1 MAEDIFNID
10 GAVPPADDQT
20 ISVDD
25 AANEIGALVNS
36 AVNFIDEQFMP
47 GWESAQKYYDG
58 LTDIQTVKGRSQ
70 VVMTAVRDA
79 IRSARPSLLRIFL
92 QADTIVEFVP
102 NGTKSA
108 NLAAQQSKFVN
119 SLFFRSNGY
128 QALYDCIQNAMLK
141 KLGVMKFWF
150 NDSTEVKYYDL
161 TALPTEEIDRISA
174 QPDAMLLSVTPSA
187 AQPIA
192 ISPDGTAIQLF
203 DAEVAIY
210 VQGGKICVE
219 NVPLE
224 EFFIDENA
232 SNIETARV
240 VGHRRQ
246 MRVGD
251 AVAMGLPFDELDGLD
266 TIDVELYAGAGES
279 EYRRG
284 YMKVT
289 EQESIDRMMR
299 LVLITECYARYDL
312 DGTGIPQLYRFWLGG
327 TAYELLHHERASQ
340 VPFGL
345 VSIDPEPNTVF
356 GKSVYDVTRQEQD
369 TMTSLLRATVD
380 NAHLSNNRRL
390 AVHDTLVNMDDVL
403 NPAVGAP
410 IRVKSAGQI
419 QEIGVQSTISS
430 MLPLLQFLKQDT
442 EQKVGVTGAAMGID
456 HDALQSTTREAA
468 MNTIQMSQGQIEVM
482 ARNIAEGLK
491 NVFNGLLK
499 LSMWHMPRQQVM
511 EVNGDYV
518 PVDTAMFDSSLYMRA
533 NVGLGTG
540 EATEKLAGLQGVLA
554 QQKEIVA
561 TLGPSNPI
569 VTYRN
574 IYNTLEDMTKLYGI
588 YNVSRYFSP
597 VTPEVEQVL
606 AQQAQQAAQNQQP
619 VVDPGTALIEAEKI
633 KAQLKERELYV
644 TSMLEERRLA
654 LDNQIRALE
663 FAAKDDLER
672 DKMAQDLEIAA
683 SKSAIDKQRIKLEQD
698 KVRMA
703 PYDTPVPEPITP
715 PPAPATPAEATQ
727 SANTIPPAGVMTNG

>member
-1 MAEDIFNID
+1 MAEDIWGID
-10 GAVPPADDQT
+10 DSVPPAEDQT

-25 AANEIGALVNS
+25 AAHEIGALVNT
-36 AVNFIDEQFMP
+36 AVNFIDEQLAP
-47 GWESAQKYYDG
+47 GWETAQKYYDG
-58 LTDIQTVKGRSQ
+58 LTDIQTVAGRSK
-70 VVMTAVRDA
+70 VVMTTVRDA
-79 IRSARPSLLRIFL
+79 IRSARPSLMRIFL

-108 NLAAQQSKFVN
+108 SLAAQQSKFVN

-128 QALYDCIQNAMLK
+128 RSLYDCIQNSMLK

-150 NDSTEVKYYDL
+150 DDATEVKYIDL
-161 TALPTEEIDRISA
+161 TAIPTDELDRISSR
-174 QPDAMLLSVTPSA
+174 PDAMIMSVTPSS
-187 AQPIA
+187 AQPVI
-192 ISPDGTAIQLF
+192 ISPDGTQIQLF
-203 DAEVAIY
+203 DAEIALY
-210 VQGGKICVE
+210 VKNGSIRVE

-232 SNIETARV
+232 SGVEDARV
-240 VGHRRQ
+240 IGHRRQ

-251 AVAMGLPFDELDGLD
+251 AVAMGLPFEELDNLD
-266 TIDVELYAGAGES
+266 TVDPELYANAGES

-289 EQESIDRMMR
+289 EQESMDRMMR

-327 TAYELLHHERASQ
+327 TNYELLQHERASQ

-345 VSIDPEPNTVF
+345 ISIDPEPNTVF
-356 GKSVYDVTRQEQD
+356 GKSLFDVVRQEQD
-369 TMTSLLRATVD
+369 TMTSLIRATVD

-410 IRVKSAGQI
+410 IRVKAAGQI

-442 EQKVGVTGAAMGID
+442 EQKVGITGAAMGID

-468 MNTIQMSQGQIEVM
+468 MNTIQLSQGQIEVM

-491 NVFNGLLK
+491 TVFNGILK
-499 LSMWHMPRQQVM
+499 LSMWHMPREQIM

-518 PVDTAMFDSSLYMRA
+518 PVDTAMFDPTLYMRA

-606 AQQAQQAAQNQQP
+606 AQQAQQAAANQQP
-619 VVDPGTALIEAEKI
+619 VMDPGTAMVQAEQI

-672 DKMAQDLEIAA
+672 DKMAQDLKIAA
-683 SKSAIDKQRIKLEQD
+683 SKSAIDKQKIALEQE
-698 KVRMA
+698 KIRSA
-703 PYDTPVPEPITP
+703 PYEAPTAEPLTP
-715 PPAPATPAEATQ
+715 PTAPAEAAQ
-727 SANTIPPAGVMTNG
+727 NG

>member
-1 MAEDIFNID
+1 MAEDIWNID
-10 GAVPPADDQT
+10 GSVPPAEDQT

-25 AANEIGALVNS
+25 AANEVAELVTS
-36 AVNFIDEQFMP
+36 AVNFMDTQFMP
-47 GWESAQKYYDG
+47 DWETAQKYYDG
-58 LTDIQTVKGRSQ
+58 DTDILTVDGRSK

-79 IRSARPSLLRIFL
+79 IRSARPSLMRIFL

-108 NLAAQQSKFVN
+108 SLAAQQSKYIN

-128 QALYDCIQNAMLK
+128 RALYDCIQNAMLK

-150 NDSTEVKYYDL
+150 DDATEVKYYDV
-161 TALPTEEIDRISA
+161 TALPTEEIDQISA
-174 QPDAMLLSVTPSA
+174 DPNAKVLSVTPSA
-187 AQPIA
+187 AQAIV
-192 ISPDGTAIQLF
+192 ISPDGTPIQLF
-203 DAEVAIY
+203 DAKIAVY
-210 VQGGKICVE
+210 VNQGRNRVE
-219 NVPLE
+219 SVPLE
-224 EFFIDENA
+224 DFFIDNNA
-232 SNIETARV
+232 STLDDFRV
-240 VGHRRQ
+240 IGHRRQ

-251 AVAMGLPFDELDGLD
+251 AVAMGLDFDALDNLD
-266 TIDVELYAGAGES
+266 TLDPEMYAGSGES

-284 YMKVT
+284 YQKVT
-289 EQESIDRMMR
+289 EQESMDRMMR

-312 DGTGIPQLYRFWLGG
+312 DGTGIPQLYKFMLGG
-327 TAYELLHHERASQ
+327 TNYELLHHERASQ

-345 VSIDPEPNTVF
+345 ISIDPEPNTIF
-356 GKSVYDVTRQEQD
+356 GKSIFDVTKQEQD

-410 IRVKSAGQI
+410 IRFKSAGQI

-442 EQKVGVTGAAMGID
+442 EQKVGVTGAAMGLD

-468 MNTIQMSQGQIEVM
+468 MNTIQLSQGQIEVM

-491 NVFNGLLK
+491 TVFNGLLK
-499 LSMWHMPRQQVM
+499 LSMWHMPRQQIM

-518 PVDTAMFDSSLYMRA
+518 PVDTAMFDPTLYMRA

-540 EATEKLAGLQGVLA
+540 EATEKLAGLQGILA

-597 VTPEVEQVL
+597 VTPEVEQTL

-619 VVDPGTALIEAEKI
+619 VMDPGTAMVEAEKI
-633 KAQLKERELYV
+633 KSQLKERELYV

-654 LDNQIRALE
+654 LENQIRALE

-672 DKMAQDLEIAA
+672 DKMAQDLQIAA
-683 SKSAIDKQRIKLEQD
+683 SKSAIDEKKIKLEQD
-698 KVRMA
+698 KMRSMPYEA
-703 PYDTPVPEPITP
+703 PTAQPLTP
-715 PPAPATPAEATQ
+715 PTAPAEAAQ
-727 SANTIPPAGVMTNG
+727 NG